1 MSFWNRRNRTVVIGA
16 VPVLVMAS
24 LVGLPRVPG
33 TNIDLTVPYAA
44 QGKGPTFNTL
54 GSVEG
59 KDVVEI
65 SGADVDKTSGNLNMT
80 TVAVRT
86 KMTLAQALGRW
97 LTTDDT
103 LVPIEQVF
111 PSGVSPEQ
119 VQEQNA
125 AAFAASESNA
135 TSAAMK
141 YLKRPMETMVMDLSE
156 KGPAK
161 DVLEVNDVITEVDGE
176 KITVPADL
184 SKKIQKHQ
192 PDETIK
198 LKIMRH
204 SRLQEVE
211 VKLAD
216 TPKEFLPKGEKGPRA
231 FLGVTSVA
239 QPAGDVRVTYNLN
252 DIGGPSAGLM
262 FSLAV
267 VDKLSPGELTGGK
280 FIAGTGTIDAEG
292 KVGPIGGITH
302 KIAAAAD
309 AGAKVFLVP
318 EENCG
323 EAVTI
328 PDSVKE
334 KDIKLVKV
342 DKLETAVEQLN
353 KLNHGEEPQVCT
365 AK

>member
-1 MSFWNRRNRTVVIGA
+1 MLGA
-16 VPVLVMAS
+16 VPVLVLAS

-54 GSVEG
+54 GSVDG

-65 SGADVDKTSGNLNMT
+65 SGAEVDKTSGNLNMT

-86 KMTLAQALGRW
+86 NMTLAQALSRW

-119 VQEQNA
+119 VQEQNS

-141 YLKRPMETMVMDLSE
+141 YLHKPMETMVVDLSD

-161 DVLEVNDVITEVDGE
+161 DVLEVNDVITEVAGK

-184 SKKIQKHQ
+184 AKAVQEHE
-192 PDETIK
+192 PGETIK
-198 LKIMRH
+198 VKVLRQTRTKE
-204 SRLQEVE
+204 LE
-211 VKLAD
+211 VKLTE

-239 QPAGDVRVTYNLN
+239 QPAGDVRVSYNLN

-280 FIAGTGTIDAEG
+280 FIAGTGTIDSQGE
-292 KVGPIGGITH
+292 VGPIGGITH

-318 EENCG
+318 EDNCA

-342 DKLETAVEQLN
+342 DKLETAVDQLN
-353 KLNHGEEPQVCT
+353 KISHDQEPQLCT
-365 AK
+365 GS

>member
-1 MSFWNRRNRTVVIGA
+1 MSFWNRRNRTVVLGA
-16 VPVLVMAS
+16 VPVVVLAS
-24 LVGLPRVPG
+24 LVGLPQVPG

-54 GSVEG
+54 GNVDG

-65 SGADVDKTSGNLNMT
+65 SGAEVDKTSGNLNMT

-86 KMTLAQALGRW
+86 NMTLAQALGRW
-97 LTTDDT
+97 IATDDT

-119 VQEQNA
+119 VQEQNN

-141 YLKRPMETMVMDLSE
+141 YLNRPMETMVVDLSD

-161 DVLEVNDVITEVDGE
+161 DVLEVNDVITEVGGE

-184 SKKIQKHQ
+184 AKKIGARK
-192 PDETIK
+192 PGETVKIK
-198 LKIMRH
+198 VLRH
-204 SRLQEVE
+204 ARTQEVE
-211 VKLAD
+211 VKLAE
-216 TPKEFLPKGEKGPRA
+216 TPKEFLPQGVEGPKA

-239 QPAGDVRVTYNLN
+239 QPAGDVRVNYNLN

-280 FIAGTGTIDAEG
+280 FIAGTGTIDSEG
-292 KVGPIGGITH
+292 NVGPIGGITH

-318 EENCG
+318 EDNCA

-328 PDSVKE
+328 PDSVQDKG
-334 KDIKLVKV
+334 IKLVKV
-342 DKLETAVEQLN
+342 DKLTTAVDQLN
-353 KLNHGEEPQVCT
+353 KLNAGEEPQVCT
-365 AK
+365 GS